1 MTDEQIEKVL
11 LHLKQQSQNIDK
23 IIQALEGNEALF
35 NKLDAFFVDYNAI
48 HDKVESDYKY
58 RRRAKVYFLLL
69 AAFDIM
75 ILSLIILFIIL
86 LIVVA

>member
-1 MTDEQIEKVL
+1 MTDEQNEKVL
-11 LHLKQQSQNIDK
+11 QHLQKQSQNIDK
-23 IIQALEGNEALF
+23 IIQAQEGIMGLF
-35 NKLDAFFVDYNAI
+35 EKLDVFFADYNAI
-48 HDKVESDYKY
+48 HAKVESDSKY

-75 ILSLIILFIIL
+75 IFSLIILFIIL